1 MKDLDARLRK
11 AVRGFWKTRTSQGRK
26 QGRRGSRD
34 QGGRTAVTGGAQMSG
49 FERLIVEMLTEV
61 GLQQDCIHTRA
72 KTLPGFFRPTKDWDL
87 LVVVDKHLL
96 ASLEFKSQV
105 GPSFGNNFNNRVEE
119 SVGSATDLWTA
130 YREGAFRMSPR
141 PWLGYLMLLEETERS
156 TNPVRVS
163 EPHFEV
169 FKPFKQASYAKRYQ
183 ILCERLVRERLYD
196 SACLILSS
204 ASDART
210 GDYREPSPELSFRNL
225 AASLTGHVRTHS
237 TPNPLG

>member
-1 MKDLDARLRK
+1 
-11 AVRGFWKTRTSQGRK
+11 
-26 QGRRGSRD
+26 
-34 QGGRTAVTGGAQMSG
+34 MSG

-141 PWLGYLMLLEETERS
+141 PWKS
-156 TNPVRVS
+156 T
-163 EPHFEV
+163 
-169 FKPFKQASYAKRYQ
+169 QLQ
-183 ILCERLVRERLYD
+183 RERID
-196 SACLILSS
+196 GTTA
-204 ASDART
+204 
-210 GDYREPSPELSFRNL
+210 
-225 AASLTGHVRTHS
+225 VRT
-237 TPNPLG
+237 